1 MCYVNRKQTFGIDL
15 SGKLLNILIDDQNV
29 SRVLARFWSRYDGIA
44 KDSSYV
50 WRWRKRRKKEWVTAL
65 MARLLTEVH
74 NHL

>member
-44 KDSSYV
+44 KDSKPCLAV
-50 WRWRKRRKKEWVTAL
+50 EKGKKEKRMGYCAYG
-65 MARLLTEVH
+65 AAID
-74 NHL
+74 